1 MQNESLKGIIAMAVA
16 CLVWGFSALYYKAL
30 AHIPPLEILAHRT
43 LWSFVIFAG
52 LLAVQG
58 RLAALKGA
66 VNTPRAAF
74 IIGLAALMIS
84 VNWFSFIFS
93 IQVGRAT
100 EAALG
105 YYIFPLVAV
114 LLGRIVFGERL
125 GVVQWLAVALA
136 TGAVSL
142 LTYGL
147 GVAPWISLIV
157 AFTFGLYGVVKKQL
171 DIGPVVSVT
180 AEVGMLVP
188 VALVVLAVVHMR
200 GQGHFGSAAW
210 ESGMLVFAGLLT
222 ALPLMLFSYA
232 TKRLQL
238 STVGLLQYINP
249 SAQFFCAVVVFGE
262 PFSGW
267 HQLAFAMIWAGLLLY
282 SLAALLQDRAA
293 RR

>member
-1 MQNESLKGIIAMAVA
+1 MAVA